1 MDTIMDDTL
10 PPADIFRERRRI
22 RKEKLKLS
30 RINGPRIVK
39 KISMRRGCKFFL
51 KKYYYKNTF
60 FFIPR

>member
-1 MDTIMDDTL
+1 MDSIMDDTL
-10 PPADIFRERRRI
+10 PPVDIFRERRRI

-39 KISMRRGCKFFL
+39 KISMRRGCKFL
-51 KKYYYKNTF
+51 KKNIITKIHI